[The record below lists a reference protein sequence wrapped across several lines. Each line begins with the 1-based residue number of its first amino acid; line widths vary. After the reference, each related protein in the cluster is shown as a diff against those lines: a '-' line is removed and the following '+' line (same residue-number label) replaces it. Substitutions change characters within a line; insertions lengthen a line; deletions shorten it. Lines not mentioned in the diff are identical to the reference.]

1 MLLCS
6 WGPLEFPWSPNSM
19 PTKICLFNLWRLS
32 SWSLLDQSFP
42 TFSTSWQAQ
51 KVLSVLALVEERV
64 SISAHQ
70 LGKFG
75 SDFWSHTD
83 LQNAA
88 LCFHNSILLGA
99 KGSIYRIRWLGTS
112 DCNHT
117 AQEPF
122 FIWVAGG
129 VPLVHS
135 LEMTPTGRPKGG
147 RAGAGARLQL
157 SLWEGLGAWDG
168 DHVSFFLAEPR
179 SICDLNSSTRI
190 WTHAPKH
197 EVLTTGPPAKSL
209 DHVSSPSA

>member
-122 FIWVAGG
+122 FIWAFLYLSCWRGSSGAFTGNDAHWETQGRKSRSWGSVTAF
-129 VPLVHS
+129 S
-135 LEMTPTGRPKGG
+135 LG
-147 RAGAGARLQL
+147 RAGGMR
-157 SLWEGLGAWDG
+157 WGPC
-168 DHVSFFLAEPR
+168 FFFSGR
-179 SICDLNSSTRI
+179 TSQHMWS
-190 WTHAPKH
+190 
-197 EVLTTGPPAKSL
+197 
-209 DHVSSPSA
+209 

>member
-19 PTKICLFNLWRLS
+19 PTKICLFNLWWLS

-51 KVLSVLALVEERV
+51 KVLSVLALGEERV

-117 AQEPF
+117 AKSLSLFEPF
-122 FIWVAGG
+122 FLWVAGG

-135 LEMTPTGRPKGG
+135 LEVTPTGRPRERKSRSWGSATAFSLG
-147 RAGAGARLQL
+147 RAGGIRWGPCFFFSGRT
-157 SLWEGLGAWDG
+157 SLHMG
-168 DHVSFFLAEPR
+168 S
-179 SICDLNSSTRI
+179 
-190 WTHAPKH
+190 
-197 EVLTTGPPAKSL
+197 
-209 DHVSSPSA
+209 